1 MTRSV
6 RILASACAGALL
18 LGMAAHA
25 QPPESP
31 EPPPEPRAA
40 PLHLISE
47 LAETLG
53 RAHAVRTVCNGDQD
67 GTWRNYMLNMMSYEA
82 PSGPRRA
89 ALTEAFN
96 RGFRSQTRDTPDC
109 NDASSRTEA
118 SIAAR
123 GRELSDTIART
134 YMD

>member
-1 MTRSV
+1 MTRTV
-6 RILASACAGALL
+6 RILASVCVGALL
-18 LGMAAHA
+18 LGATAYA
-25 QPPESP
+25 QPPEG
-31 EPPPEPRAA
+31 EDGPRAA
-40 PLHLISE
+40 PLYLISE

-96 RGFRSQTRDTPDC
+96 RGFRSQTRDTPAC
-109 NDASSRTEA
+109 NDASSRVEA

>member
-1 MTRSV
+1 MTRSAPV
-6 RILASACAGALL
+6 LVSACAGALL

-25 QPPESP
+25 QPPETP
-31 EPPPEPRAA
+31 EEPRAA
-40 PLHLISE
+40 PLYLISE

-96 RGFRSQTRDTPDC
+96 RGFRSQTRDTPAC
-109 NDASSRTEA
+109 SDASSRVEA
-118 SIAAR
+118 NIAAR
-123 GRELSDTIART
+123 GKELSDTIART